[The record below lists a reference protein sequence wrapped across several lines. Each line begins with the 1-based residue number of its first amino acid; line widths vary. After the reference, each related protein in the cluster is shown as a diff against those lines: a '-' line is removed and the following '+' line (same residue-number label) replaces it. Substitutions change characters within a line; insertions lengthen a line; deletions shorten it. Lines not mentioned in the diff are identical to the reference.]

1 MMRINWKIR
10 LQHKP
15 FLLALFSLV
24 LLLAQ
29 QVAALFGYEITSMMS
44 EQLTS
49 ILNTVLSMLVLMGV
63 VVDPTTQG
71 TSDSER
77 ARMYRRPR

>member
-1 MMRINWKIR
+1 MKINWRIR

-15 FLLALFSLV
+15 FLLALFSLI

-29 QVAALFGYEITSMMS
+29 QVAAIFGYDLTSAMS

-49 ILNTVLSMLVLMGV
+49 ILNTVLSILGLMGV
-63 VVDPTTQG
+63 VVDPTTRG
-71 TSDSER
+71 TKDSER
-77 ARMYRRPR
+77 ALMYRRPR

>member
-1 MMRINWKIR
+1 MKINWRIR

-15 FLLALFSLV
+15 FLLALFSLI

-29 QVAALFGYEITSMMS
+29 QVATILGYDLTGAMS

-49 ILNTVLSMLVLMGV
+49 ILNIVLSILVLMGV
-63 VVDPTTQG
+63 VVDPTTRG
-71 TSDSER
+71 TKDSER
-77 ARMYRRPR
+77 ALMYRRPR

>member
-1 MMRINWKIR
+1 MRINWKVR
-10 LQHKP
+10 FMHKP

-29 QVAALFGYEITSMMS
+29 QVGAIFGYELTSMMS

-49 ILNTVLSMLVLMGV
+49 ILNTVLSILVLMGV
-63 VVDPTTQG
+63 VVDPTTRG
-71 TSDSER
+71 MRDSER
-77 ARMYRRPR
+77 ACMYRRPR

>member
-1 MMRINWKIR
+1 MKINWRIR

-15 FLLALFSLV
+15 FLLALFSLI

-29 QVAALFGYEITSMMS
+29 QVAAIFGYDLTSAMS

-49 ILNTVLSMLVLMGV
+49 ILNTVLSILVLMGV
-63 VVDPTTQG
+63 VIDPTTRG
-71 TSDSER
+71 TKDSER
-77 ARMYRRPR
+77 ALMYRRPR

>member
-1 MMRINWKIR
+1 MKINWKVR
-10 LQHKP
+10 FMHKP
-15 FLLALFSLV
+15 FLLAMFSLV

-29 QVAALFGYEITSMMS
+29 QVGAVFGYDLTSMMG

-49 ILNTVLSMLVLMGV
+49 IFNTVLSILILMGV
-63 VVDPTTQG
+63 VVDPTTKG
-71 TSDSER
+71 MSDSEQ

>member
-1 MMRINWKIR
+1 MKINWRIR

-15 FLLALFSLV
+15 FLLALFSLI

-29 QVAALFGYEITSMMS
+29 QVAAIFGYDLTSAMS

-49 ILNTVLSMLVLMGV
+49 ILNTVLSILVLMGV
-63 VVDPTTQG
+63 VVDPTTRG
-71 TSDSER
+71 TKDSER
-77 ARMYRRPR
+77 ALMYRRPR

>member
-1 MMRINWKIR
+1 MKINWKIR

-15 FLLALFSLV
+15 FLLVLFSLI

-29 QVAALFGYEITSMMS
+29 QVAAIFGYDLTSAMS

-49 ILNTVLSMLVLMGV
+49 ILNTVLSILVLMGV
-63 VVDPTTQG
+63 VIDPTTRG
-71 TSDSER
+71 TKDSER
-77 ARMYRRPR
+77 ALMYRRPR

>member
-1 MMRINWKIR
+1 MRINWKIR
-10 LQHKP
+10 FMHKP
-15 FLLALFSLV
+15 FLLALFSML

-29 QVAALFGYEITSMMS
+29 QVGALFGYDLTSAMS

-49 ILNTVLSMLVLMGV
+49 ILNTILSILVLMGV
-63 VVDPTTQG
+63 VVDPTTSG

-77 ARMYRRPR
+77 ALMYRKPR

>member
-1 MMRINWKIR
+1 MKINWKIR

-15 FLLALFSLV
+15 FLLALFSLI

-29 QVAALFGYEITSMMS
+29 QVAAIFGYDLTSAMS

-49 ILNTVLSMLVLMGV
+49 ILNTVLSILVLMGV
-63 VVDPTTQG
+63 VVDPTTRG
-71 TSDSER
+71 TKDSER
-77 ARMYRRPR
+77 ALMYRRPR

>member
-1 MMRINWKIR
+1 MKINWRIR

-15 FLLALFSLV
+15 FLLALFSLI

-29 QVAALFGYEITSMMS
+29 QVAAIFGYDLTGAMS
-44 EQLTS
+44 AQLTY
-49 ILNTVLSMLVLMGV
+49 IINTVLSILVLMGV
-63 VVDPTTQG
+63 VVDPTTRG

-77 ARMYRRPR
+77 ALMYRRPR

>member
-1 MMRINWKIR
+1 MKINWMIR

-29 QVAALFGYEITSMMS
+29 QVAAVFGYDLTSMMS
-44 EQLTS
+44 EQLTT
-49 ILNTVLSMLVLMGV
+49 ILNTVLSILVLMGV
-63 VVDPTTQG
+63 IVDPTTRG

>member
-1 MMRINWKIR
+1 MRINWKIR
-10 LQHKP
+10 FMHKP
-15 FLLALFSLV
+15 FLLALFSML

-29 QVAALFGYEITSMMS
+29 QVGALFGYDLTSVMS

-49 ILNTVLSMLVLMGV
+49 ILNTVLSILVLMGV
-63 VVDPTTQG
+63 VVDPTTSG

-77 ARMYRRPR
+77 ALMYRKPR

>member
-1 MMRINWKIR
+1 MKINWKIR

-15 FLLALFSLV
+15 FLLALFSLI

-29 QVAALFGYEITSMMS
+29 QVAAIFGYDLTSAMS

-49 ILNTVLSMLVLMGV
+49 ILNTVLSILVLMGV
-63 VVDPTTQG
+63 VIDPTTRG
-71 TSDSER
+71 TKDSER
-77 ARMYRRPR
+77 ALMYRRPR

>member
-1 MMRINWKIR
+1 MKINWKIR

-15 FLLALFSLV
+15 FLLALFSLI

-29 QVAALFGYEITSMMS
+29 QVAAIFGYDLTGAMS

-49 ILNTVLSMLVLMGV
+49 ILNTILSILVLMGV
-63 VVDPTTQG
+63 VIDPTTKG
-71 TSDSER
+71 TKDSER
-77 ARMYRRPR
+77 ALMYRRPR